1 MSMQNIVVNSAKTST
16 GRVFVR
22 FYVNGKRYR
31 YFNGR
36 SIDRDIF
43 PNKEQCEK
51 AKKNQLGILK
61 SAFEVALLDGWLPQ
75 EKEELVQASE
85 EKICEILRSSCEVYL
100 ESSSSDLYKR
110 DLRWAMNSFF
120 KHIDTLSKRVS
131 TINQLTPEILDKFF
145 SSHSWS
151 SRTKRNVRSSLVV
164 LFGNTFK
171 DHGLQ
176 NPFTELEFKKG
187 TPTLHK
193 PFKDV
198 NNLLEDI
205 KSFNENLFLCCL
217 LTYGCLLRP
226 HQEIRNL
233 KWGDF
238 SEDMKHISLSGKRN
252 KSGRNR
258 IVPLNPYILQYLH
271 KGEATD
277 NIFTGSEKPFNKD
290 YFKTLWSRYKAQ
302 SNVLED
308 LQTLYSFR
316 HSGAIEIY
324 KRTGSV
330 TILQSAMGHASL
342 AVTLGYLRG
351 LEIPSLKL
359 EDMPRL

>member
-1 MSMQNIVVNSAKTST
+1 MVSNYSKLRLTEDSSERQ
-16 GRVFVR
+16 FVQ
-22 FYVNGKRYR
+22 FYISNKRYR
-31 YFNGR
+31 FSSGYALGSNLK
-36 SIDRDIF
+36 
-43 PNKEQCEK
+43 PNLYEGEKRHKE
-51 AKKNQLGILK
+51 
-61 SAFEVALLDGWLPQ
+61 ALDLLALYKQHLDNGWLPESIIECNTVLESLKSYRPIFDLSLDYQ
-75 EKEELVQASE
+75 TDL
-85 EKICEILRSSCEVYL
+85 LRSRDKLISYISKQKWKDLKIERLDKYHITKYL
-100 ESSSSDLYKR
+100 ERTTNNHSGFNHEK
-110 DLRWAMNSFF
+110 A
-120 KHIDTLSKRVS
+120 RVS
-131 TINQLTPEILDKFF
+131 SILGSLLDDLDLPNPC
-145 SSHSWS
+145 
-151 SRTKRNVRSSLVV
+151 RNI
-164 LFGNTFK
+164 K
-171 DHGLQ
+171 
-176 NPFTELEFKKG
+176 PKKVK
-187 TPTLHK
+187 PTLHK

-198 NNLLEDI
+198 NTLLEDI

-217 LTYGCLLRP
+217 FTYGCLLRP

-258 IVPLNPYILQYLH
+258 IVPLNPYILQYLN
-271 KGEATD
+271 KGEDTD
-277 NIFTGSEKPFNKD
+277 NIFTGKEKPYNKD

-324 KRTGSV
+324 KRTGSL
-330 TILQSAMGHASL
+330 TILQQAMGHASL

-351 LEIPSLKL
+351 LEIPSLKI

>member
-1 MSMQNIVVNSAKTST
+1 MLGVLNPINS
-16 GRVFVR
+16 
-22 FYVNGKRYR
+22 
-31 YFNGR
+31 
-36 SIDRDIF
+36 I
-43 PNKEQCEK
+43 
-51 AKKNQLGILK
+51 
-61 SAFEVALLDGWLPQ
+61 
-75 EKEELVQASE
+75 
-85 EKICEILRSSCEVYL
+85 
-100 ESSSSDLYKR
+100 
-110 DLRWAMNSFF
+110 
-120 KHIDTLSKRVS
+120 SKRK
-131 TINQLTPEILDKFF
+131 TTQIM
-145 SSHSWS
+145 
-151 SRTKRNVRSSLVV
+151 
-164 LFGNTFK
+164 
-171 DHGLQ
+171 
-176 NPFTELEFKKG
+176 
-187 TPTLHK
+187 HK
-193 PFKDV
+193 PFEDV
-198 NNLLEDI
+198 TALLEDI

-217 LTYGCLLRP
+217 FTYGCLLRP

-271 KGEATD
+271 KGEDTE
-277 NIFTGSEKPFNKD
+277 NIFTGKEKPYNKD

-324 KRTGSV
+324 KRTGSL
-330 TILQSAMGHASL
+330 TILQQAMGHASL

-351 LEIPSLKL
+351 LEIPSLKI

>member
-1 MSMQNIVVNSAKTST
+1 MLQIHLKLKEGWLDNEVSKNTSIIKAVSNFNVNPNFSEDYIHA
-16 GRVFVR
+16 
-22 FYVNGKRYR
+22 VNGTKERYIAYLKRQDL
-31 YFNGR
+31 GR
-36 SIDRDIF
+36 KPIIMISISDCLPFLIESTKTPSTYNHERKRLASMLSVILQPF
-43 PNKEQCEK
+43 QIANPITLIKKQKE
-51 AKKNQLGILK
+51 
-61 SAFEVALLDGWLPQ
+61 
-75 EKEELVQASE
+75 
-85 EKICEILRSSCEVYL
+85 
-100 ESSSSDLYKR
+100 
-110 DLRWAMNSFF
+110 
-120 KHIDTLSKRVS
+120 
-131 TINQLTPEILDKFF
+131 
-145 SSHSWS
+145 
-151 SRTKRNVRSSLVV
+151 
-164 LFGNTFK
+164 
-171 DHGLQ
+171 
-176 NPFTELEFKKG
+176 

-198 NNLLEDI
+198 NTLLEDI

-258 IVPLNPYILQYLH
+258 IVPIPEYISKHLH
-271 KGEATD
+271 KGLDTD
-277 NIFTGSEKPFNKD
+277 NIFTGKEKPFNSD
-290 YFKTLWSRYKAQ
+290 YFKTLWRRYKAQ
-302 SNVLED
+302 SNVLEE

-316 HSGAIEIY
+316 HSGAIDIY

>member
-1 MSMQNIVVNSAKTST
+1 MVSNYSKLRLTEDSSERQ
-16 GRVFVR
+16 FVQ
-22 FYVNGKRYR
+22 FYISNKRYR
-31 YFNGR
+31 FSSGSALGSNLK
-36 SIDRDIF
+36 
-43 PNKEQCEK
+43 PNLYEGEKRHKE
-51 AKKNQLGILK
+51 
-61 SAFEVALLDGWLPQ
+61 ALDLLALYKQHLDNGWLPESIIECNNVLESLKSYRPISDLSFDYQ
-75 EKEELVQASE
+75 TDL
-85 EKICEILRSSCEVYL
+85 LRSRDKLISYISKQKWKGLKIERLDKSHITKYL
-100 ESSSSDLYKR
+100 ERTTNNHSGFNHEK
-110 DLRWAMNSFF
+110 A
-120 KHIDTLSKRVS
+120 RVS
-131 TINQLTPEILDKFF
+131 SILGSLLDDLDLPNPC
-145 SSHSWS
+145 
-151 SRTKRNVRSSLVV
+151 RNI
-164 LFGNTFK
+164 K
-171 DHGLQ
+171 
-176 NPFTELEFKKG
+176 PKKVK
-187 TPTLHK
+187 PTLHK

-198 NNLLEDI
+198 NTLLEDI

-217 LTYGCLLRP
+217 FTYGCLLRP

-258 IVPLNPYILQYLH
+258 IVPLNPYILQYLK
-271 KGEATD
+271 KGLDTD
-277 NIFTGSEKPFNKD
+277 NIFTGTEKPFNSD

-324 KRTGSV
+324 KRTGSL

-351 LEIPSLKL
+351 LEIPSLKV

>member
-1 MSMQNIVVNSAKTST
+1 MSINPHYTNLRLTQDKKDRYFVV
-16 GRVFVR
+16 
-22 FYVNGKRYR
+22 FYINNKRYR
-31 YFNGR
+31 YANGK
-36 SIDRDIF
+36 SIHLNIK
-43 PNKEQCEK
+43 PNAHTGQHQNNLAIELLSSFKRALDEGWSPTGSNKSTCLYTALIKYSPISDLSEKYRRALVNTAKSFSSFLLDSKQADLSFKNLNGEHISLFLESTNSTTSSYNHEK
-51 AKKNQLGILK
+51 ARVSSILG
-61 SAFEVALLDGWLPQ
+61 SLLDDLSLP
-75 EKEELVQASE
+75 
-85 EKICEILRSSCEVYL
+85 
-100 ESSSSDLYKR
+100 
-110 DLRWAMNSFF
+110 
-120 KHIDTLSKRVS
+120 
-131 TINQLTPEILDKFF
+131 
-145 SSHSWS
+145 
-151 SRTKRNVRSSLVV
+151 
-164 LFGNTFK
+164 
-171 DHGLQ
+171 
-176 NPFTELEFKKG
+176 NPCGQIKPKKVK
-187 TPTLHK
+187 PALHK

-198 NNLLEDI
+198 NLLLEDI

-258 IVPLNPYILQYLH
+258 IVPIPEYISKHLH
-271 KGEATD
+271 KGLDTD
-277 NIFTGSEKPFNKD
+277 NIFTGKEKPFNSD
-290 YFKTLWSRYKAQ
+290 YFKTLWRRYKAQ
-302 SNVLED
+302 SNVLEE

>member
-1 MSMQNIVVNSAKTST
+1 MNHIPPRLIKDKQNKFTVL
-16 GRVFVR
+16 
-22 FYVNGKRYR
+22 FYLNGKRYR
-31 YFNGR
+31 VSNGKKFGL
-36 SIDRDIF
+36 DLH
-43 PNKEQCEK
+43 PNK
-51 AKKNQLGILK
+51 AAIHDRLGIANELLFK
-61 SAFEVALLDGWLPQ
+61 IHKALLNGWGQQTSLNVSFLEALQ
-75 EKEELVQASE
+75 NHSFCKDVKETYKEAVNRTLN
-85 EKICEILRSSCEVYL
+85 RL
-100 ESSSSDLYKR
+100 ESFLKNSSIGQINVKHITTKHCIIFLHSKQFTS
-110 DLRWAMNSFF
+110 NSFNTERKHLSSFFNKLF
-120 KHIDTLSKRVS
+120 KTENIS
-131 TINQLTPEILDKFF
+131 
-145 SSHSWS
+145 
-151 SRTKRNVRSSLVV
+151 
-164 LFGNTFK
+164 
-171 DHGLQ
+171 
-176 NPFTELEFKKG
+176 NPVESIPVMKVK
-187 TPTLHK
+187 PTLHK

-198 NNLLEDI
+198 NLLLEDI

-271 KGEATD
+271 KGEDTD

-324 KRTGSV
+324 KRTGSL
-330 TILQSAMGHASL
+330 TILQQAMGHASL

>member
-22 FYVNGKRYR
+22 FYINGKRYR

-43 PNKEQCEK
+43 PNKEKCKK
-51 AKKNQLGILK
+51 AKKNQLNILN
-61 SAFEVALLDGWLPQ
+61 SAFELALFEGWLPQ
-75 EKEELVQASE
+75 DKEEAVQIF
-85 EKICEILRSSCEVYL
+85 KVEIHDVLKSSYELYL
-100 ESSSSDLYKR
+100 ESKSSDLYKR
-110 DLRWAMNSFF
+110 DLKWAMNLFL
-120 KHIDTLSKRVS
+120 KHLNTLSKKVT
-131 TINQLTPEILDKFF
+131 TIDELSSETIVEFF
-145 SSHSWS
+145 NSYSWS

-164 LFGNTFK
+164 LFGNLFK

-176 NPFTELEFKKG
+176 NPFTELVFEKG

-193 PFKDV
+193 PFRDV
-198 NNLLEDI
+198 NSLLEDI

-217 LTYGCLLRP
+217 FTYGCLLRP

-258 IVPLNPYILQYLH
+258 IVPLNPYILQYLK
-271 KGEATD
+271 KGLDTY
-277 NIFTGSEKPFNKD
+277 NIFTGTEKPFNSD

-324 KRTGSV
+324 KRTSSL
-330 TILQSAMGHASL
+330 TILQQAMGHASL

-351 LEIPSLKL
+351 LEIPSLKI

>member
-1 MSMQNIVVNSAKTST
+1 MVLHNNFSKLRLQRLKGN
-16 GRVFVR
+16 R
-22 FYVNGKRYR
+22 FSVIFYLNGKRYR
-31 YFNGR
+31 FSDGKP
-36 SIDRDIF
+36 IDKNLF
-43 PNKEQCEK
+43 PNKLEVHLREAVANELLYSYADALRRGWIPSDVIVSPITVYDFVLAFEANSSLSEK
-51 AKKNQLGILK
+51 YLRELEITKEKFANYLVSSCLENRSLKHMNKLHYSDYLDEVCISASVFNHERQRLAAILK
-61 SAFEVALLDGWLPQ
+61 KPYEMLGVLNP
-75 EKEELVQASE
+75 
-85 EKICEILRSSCEVYL
+85 I
-100 ESSSSDLYKR
+100 
-110 DLRWAMNSFF
+110 NS
-120 KHIDTLSKRVS
+120 ISKRK
-131 TINQLTPEILDKFF
+131 TTQIM
-145 SSHSWS
+145 
-151 SRTKRNVRSSLVV
+151 
-164 LFGNTFK
+164 
-171 DHGLQ
+171 
-176 NPFTELEFKKG
+176 
-187 TPTLHK
+187 HK
-193 PFKDV
+193 PFEDV
-198 NNLLEDI
+198 TALLEDI

-217 LTYGCLLRP
+217 FTYGCLLRP

-271 KGEATD
+271 KGEDTD
-277 NIFTGSEKPFNKD
+277 NIFTGKEKPYNKD

-324 KRTGSV
+324 KRTGSL
-330 TILQSAMGHASL
+330 TILQQAMGHASL

-351 LEIPSLKL
+351 LEIPSLKI

>member
-1 MSMQNIVVNSAKTST
+1 MVSNYSKLRLTEDSSERQ
-16 GRVFVR
+16 FVQ
-22 FYVNGKRYR
+22 FYISNKRYR
-31 YFNGR
+31 FSSGSALGSNLK
-36 SIDRDIF
+36 
-43 PNKEQCEK
+43 PNLYEGEKRHKE
-51 AKKNQLGILK
+51 
-61 SAFEVALLDGWLPQ
+61 ALDLLALYKQHLDNGWLPESIIECNNVLESLKSYRPISDLSLDYQ
-75 EKEELVQASE
+75 TDL
-85 EKICEILRSSCEVYL
+85 LRSRDKLISYISKQKWKDLKIERLDKYHITKYL
-100 ESSSSDLYKR
+100 ERTTNNHSGFNHEK
-110 DLRWAMNSFF
+110 A
-120 KHIDTLSKRVS
+120 RVS
-131 TINQLTPEILDKFF
+131 SILGSLLDDLDLPNPC
-145 SSHSWS
+145 
-151 SRTKRNVRSSLVV
+151 RNI
-164 LFGNTFK
+164 K
-171 DHGLQ
+171 
-176 NPFTELEFKKG
+176 PKKVK
-187 TPTLHK
+187 PTLHK

-198 NNLLEDI
+198 SALLEDI
-205 KSFNENLFLCCL
+205 KAFNENLFLCCL
-217 LTYGCLLRP
+217 FTYGCLLRP

-271 KGEATD
+271 KGLDTD
-277 NIFTGSEKPFNKD
+277 NIFTGKEKPFNSD

-324 KRTGSV
+324 KRTGSL
-330 TILQSAMGHASL
+330 TILQQAMGHASL

-351 LEIPSLKL
+351 LEIPSLKI

>member
-1 MSMQNIVVNSAKTST
+1 MVSNYSKLRLTEDSSERQFIQ
-16 GRVFVR
+16 
-22 FYVNGKRYR
+22 FYISNKRYR
-31 YFNGR
+31 FSNGYALGSNLKPNLYEGEKRHQEALDLLALFKKHLDSGWTPEDITSNITLLQAVKAYIPTPELSPDYQTELIRSRDKLVNYISKQKWKNLRPERLDKGHISKYLERTTNNNSGFNH
-36 SIDRDIF
+36 
-43 PNKEQCEK
+43 EK
-51 AKKNQLGILK
+51 ARVSSILG
-61 SAFEVALLDGWLPQ
+61 SLLDDLDLP
-75 EKEELVQASE
+75 
-85 EKICEILRSSCEVYL
+85 
-100 ESSSSDLYKR
+100 
-110 DLRWAMNSFF
+110 
-120 KHIDTLSKRVS
+120 
-131 TINQLTPEILDKFF
+131 
-145 SSHSWS
+145 
-151 SRTKRNVRSSLVV
+151 
-164 LFGNTFK
+164 
-171 DHGLQ
+171 
-176 NPFTELEFKKG
+176 NPCNYIKLKKVK
-187 TPTLHK
+187 PALHK

-198 NNLLEDI
+198 NSLLEDI

-233 KWGDF
+233 KWGDL

-258 IVPLNPYILQYLH
+258 IVPIPEYISKHLH
-271 KGEATD
+271 KGLDTI
-277 NIFTGSEKPFNKD
+277 NIFTASEKPYNKD
-290 YFKTLWSRYKAQ
+290 YFKTLWRRYKAQ
-302 SNVLED
+302 SNVLEE

>member
-1 MSMQNIVVNSAKTST
+1 MHKLSLKQMTKLHFSDYLDQMCSSAS
-16 GRVFVR
+16 VFNHER
-22 FYVNGKRYR
+22 KRL
-31 YFNGR
+31 
-36 SIDRDIF
+36 
-43 PNKEQCEK
+43 
-51 AKKNQLGILK
+51 AVILK
-61 SAFEVALLDGWLPQ
+61 KPY
-75 EKEELVQASE
+75 EELGVLNP
-85 EKICEILRSSCEVYL
+85 I
-100 ESSSSDLYKR
+100 
-110 DLRWAMNSFF
+110 NS
-120 KHIDTLSKRVS
+120 ISKRKTTQVM
-131 TINQLTPEILDKFF
+131 
-145 SSHSWS
+145 
-151 SRTKRNVRSSLVV
+151 
-164 LFGNTFK
+164 
-171 DHGLQ
+171 
-176 NPFTELEFKKG
+176 
-187 TPTLHK
+187 HK
-193 PFKDV
+193 PFEDV
-198 NNLLEDI
+198 NTLLEDI
-205 KSFNENLFLCCL
+205 KAFNENLFLCCL

-258 IVPLNPYILQYLH
+258 IVPLNPYFLQYLK
-271 KGEATD
+271 KGLDTD
-277 NIFTGSEKPFNKD
+277 NIFTGKEKPYNKD

-351 LEIPSLKL
+351 LEIPSLKI